1 MKLKYFLERKNN
13 KDNYYLFPIYI
24 TLKKSS
30 YSFDEYFSY
39 LNTLEKVYS
48 LIKKEKLRINIEGI
62 LIMK

>member
-13 KDNYYLFPIYI
+13 KDNYYLLPIYI

-39 LNTLEKVYS
+39 LNTLEKVCS

>member
-1 MKLKYFLERKNN
+1 MKLKYFFERKNK
-13 KDNYYLFPIYI
+13 KDNYYLLPIYI

-39 LNTLEKVYS
+39 LNTLEKVCS

-62 LIMK
+62 LIM